1 MKKIIL
7 GLSLAG
13 LFTGCQKIQE
23 GSNKS
28 ILRLNNVSAEG
39 FPYSADAQ
47 GTRKQQL
54 AVPSTD
60 SAAAKIVVVDSTKT
74 PDMTEVASPG
84 DNTKSPQMDTK

>member
-1 MKKIIL
+1 MKKYIL

-13 LFTGCQKIQE
+13 LFMSCQKIQE

-28 ILRLNNVSAEG
+28 VLRLNNVSAEG

-47 GTRKQQL
+47 GAREKQL
-54 AVPSTD
+54 AAPSSVST
-60 SAAAKIVVVDSTKT
+60 ATGIVAVDSTKT
-74 PDMTEVASPG
+74 PDMKEVASPG